1 MSFSQLISILK
12 ARWIVIAI
20 IFSLTVIVAIVL
32 SLVLPKQ
39 YTADG
44 AVVVDVKSPDPI
56 VGMILPGMASPGYMA
71 TQVDIV
77 KSDRVA
83 QKVIRGLRLNES
95 PEMLARWNDETEGKG
110 AFDAWLAELLQ
121 KKLEVKPAR
130 ESNVISV
137 SYTAVDPRFSSIVAN
152 AFIQA
157 YIDTTLD
164 LRVEPAKRFS
174 TLFETQAKQ
183 LRDDLEE
190 KQSKLSVYQQ
200 DNGIV
205 ATDERLDVENA
216 RLAELSSQ
224 LVSLQSMSADSA
236 SRKNQ
241 AGSNSVEVLNNPVV
255 ASLKADLAR
264 QEARLKELSA
274 RYGNSHPQVVEL
286 QANAAELRDRI
297 NAEAGRVTAS
307 LTINNSVNASREGQ
321 IRRELEAQR
330 KKVLAMKKQR
340 DDAAVLLRDVE
351 NAQRAYELIQARF
364 NQTNLES
371 QSNQTN
377 VSVLKYATPPIDAS
391 FPKLFLNTFLA
402 IVLGGVLA
410 LSCALV
416 IELRDRRL
424 RTEVDVVEDLKLPV
438 LATLP
443 RAKLGNGDAMGS
455 NKKSLLGVS
464 NLKLASPSV

>member
-12 ARWIVIAI
+12 ARWVIIAT

-56 VGMILPGMASPGYMA
+56 VGMILPGMAAPGYMA

-83 QKVIRGLRLNES
+83 QKVIRALRMNES
-95 PEMLARWNDETEGKG
+95 PEMRARWNDETEGKG
-110 AFDAWLAELLQ
+110 EFDAWLAELLQ

-130 ESNVISV
+130 ESNVITV
-137 SYTAVDPRFSSIVAN
+137 SYTAVDPRFSSVVTN

-174 TLFETQAKQ
+174 SLFETQSKQ
-183 LRDDLEE
+183 LREDLEE
-190 KQSKLSVYQQ
+190 KQSKLSAYQQ
-200 DNGIV
+200 KNGIV

-224 LVSLQSMSADSA
+224 LVMLQSMSADSIG
-236 SRKNQ
+236 RKNQ
-241 AGSNSVEVLNNPVV
+241 AGANSTEVLNNPVV
-255 ASLKADLAR
+255 AGLKADLSR
-264 QEARLKELSA
+264 QEARLKELSS
-274 RYGNSHPQVVEL
+274 RYGVAHPQVVEL
-286 QANAAELRDRI
+286 QANTNELRERV
-297 NAEAGRVTAS
+297 NSEVGRVTAS
-307 LTINNSVNASREGQ
+307 LSINNTVNAGREGQ

-330 KKVLAMKKQR
+330 QKLLAMKKQR

-351 NAQRAYELIQARF
+351 NAQRAYELIQTRV

-377 VSVLKYATPPIDAS
+377 VSVLKVATPPIDAS
-391 FPKLFLNTFLA
+391 FPRLFLNTFLA

-410 LSCALV
+410 LSCALIV
-416 IELRDRRL
+416 ELRDRRL
-424 RTEVDVVEDLKLPV
+424 RTETDVIEDLKLPV

-443 RAKLGNGDAMGS
+443 RAKLGGDAS
-455 NKKSLLGVS
+455 NGNKRSLLGVS
-464 NLKLASPSV
+464 NLKLASPAA